1 MPAAHG
7 KFLTAEPDPGPGLV
21 AVVTD
26 SGATLPPDVARSG
39 CLSIVPL
46 RLLAGDLVADDGDL
60 GSAAAIEAAVARGE
74 RLTTARPPPGRFA
87 AAYRA
92 AADAGADGVVSIH
105 LSGLL
110 SGTVSSAALAAAGAP
125 IPVRVIDARSM
136 GTGLGLVVLA
146 AAAAAM
152 AGQGLDEAAAAA
164 ASTADLVGSFF
175 ALDQPDALLAGG
187 RLPTAPLGSKEPPA
201 VRLVSR
207 PVLRI
212 RDGQVAT
219 VEQVRTR
226 AAAADLVVR
235 LARDVAAGLPA
246 GRAVDVGVEHTSAPA
261 RAADLADR
269 LAAAVPRVGRI
280 FVVQASTAIMA
291 HTGLGMLGVSV
302 APHPADR

>member
-1 MPAAHG
+1 
-7 KFLTAEPDPGPGLV
+7 V

-26 SGATLPPDVARSG
+26 SGATLPPDAARSG
-39 CLSIVPL
+39 YLSVVPL
-46 RLLAGDLVADDGDL
+46 RLLAGDLVADDGDH

-92 AADAGADGVVSIH
+92 AADAGADAVVSIH
-105 LSGLL
+105 LSRLL
-110 SGTVSSAALAAAGAP
+110 SGTVSSAALAAANAP
-125 IPVRVIDARSM
+125 IPVRVIDARSI

-146 AAAAAM
+146 AAAGALV
-152 AGQGLDEAAAAA
+152 GRGLDEAAAAA
-164 ASTADLVGSFF
+164 TSQADLVGSFF

-187 RLPTAPLGSKEPPA
+187 RLPTASLASKDPPG

-212 RDGQVAT
+212 QDGQLTT
-219 VEQVRTR
+219 VERVRTR
-226 AAAADLVVR
+226 TAAADLLVR
-235 LARDVAAGLPA
+235 LAREVADRLPA
-246 GRAVDVGVEHTSAPA
+246 GRAIDVAVEHTSAPA

-269 LAAAVPRVGRI
+269 LAAAVPRVGRSY
-280 FVVQASTAIMA
+280 VVQASDAIMA

-302 APHPADR
+302 APHPTDR

>member
-1 MPAAHG
+1 MPAAHR
-7 KFLTAEPDPGPGLV
+7 KFLAAGAGPRPGSV

-26 SGATLPPDVARSG
+26 SGATLPHDVARSG

-60 GSAAAIEAAVARGE
+60 GSAAAIEAAATRGE
-74 RLTTARPPPGRFA
+74 RLTTARPPPERFA

-105 LSGLL
+105 MSGLL
-110 SGTVSSAALAAAGAP
+110 SGTVSSAALAAASAP
-125 IPVRVIDARSM
+125 IPVRVIDARSI

-146 AAAAAM
+146 AAAAAL

-164 ASTADLVGSFF
+164 VSQADLVGSFF
-175 ALDQPDALLAGG
+175 ALDQPDAMLAGG
-187 RLPTAPLGSKEPPA
+187 RLPTALLASGDSPA

-212 RDGQVAT
+212 RAGQVAT
-219 VEQVRTR
+219 VERVRTR
-226 AAAADLVVR
+226 AAASDLLVR
-235 LARDVAAGLPA
+235 LARDATAGLPS
-246 GRAVDVGVEHTSAPA
+246 GRAVDVAVEHTSAPG

-269 LAAAVPRVGRI
+269 LTAAVPRVGRSY
-280 FVVQASTAIMA
+280 VVQASTAIMA

-302 APHPADR
+302 APHPAVG

>member
-1 MPAAHG
+1 MPAARR
-7 KFLTAEPDPGPGLV
+7 KFLAAVTRPRPGSV

-26 SGATLPPDVARSG
+26 SGATLPHDVARSG

-46 RLLAGDLVADDGDL
+46 RLLAGELIADDGDP
-60 GSAAAIEAAVARGE
+60 GSAAAIEAALARGE
-74 RLTTARPPPGRFA
+74 RLTTARPPPARFS

-92 AADAGADGVVSIH
+92 AADAGANGVVSIH

-110 SGTVSSAALAAAGAP
+110 SGAVSSAALAAASAP
-125 IPVRVIDARSM
+125 IPVRVIDARSI

-146 AAAAAM
+146 AAAAAL
-152 AGQGLDEAAAAA
+152 AGRGLDEAAAAA
-164 ASTADLVGSFF
+164 ASHADLVGSFF
-175 ALDQPDALLAGG
+175 ALDQPDAVLAGG
-187 RLPTAPLGSKEPPA
+187 RLPTASLASKEPSA

-219 VEQVRTR
+219 VERVRTR
-226 AAAADLVVR
+226 TAAADLLVR
-235 LARDVAAGLPA
+235 LARDTAARLPA
-246 GRAVDVGVEHTSAPA
+246 SRAVNVAVEHTSAPA

-269 LAAAVPRVGRI
+269 LTSAVPRIGRRY
-280 FVVQASTAIMA
+280 VVQANTAIMA

-302 APHPADR
+302 APDPADR